1 VVGGGNQLR
10 KLWQRR
16 EGPHAV
22 MYQSI
27 ASVQCLEVYLTRCIK
42 GLNAITIVTA
52 SPGWKEK
59 AVMLRIGLAG
69 RRKENPADS
78 ALILGSYT
86 TS

>member
-1 VVGGGNQLR
+1 
-10 KLWQRR
+10 
-16 EGPHAV
+16 

-78 ALILGSYT
+78 IMNKEKHLLEVIHSNP
-86 TS
+86 SF